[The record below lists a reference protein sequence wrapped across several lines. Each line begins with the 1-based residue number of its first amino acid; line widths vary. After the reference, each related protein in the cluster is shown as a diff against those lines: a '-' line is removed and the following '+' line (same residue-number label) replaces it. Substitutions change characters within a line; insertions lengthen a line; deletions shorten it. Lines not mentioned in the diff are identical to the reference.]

1 MSGWKDKLIGFLET
15 NGAIAGEDREVYEY
29 TLKIIAILGGNIM
42 ISLLIGFGLGVPL
55 YCMMLLFSIIVLRS
69 DAGGYHADNMWVCYF
84 LSCMGL
90 MGALLWIKAE
100 IPYQALITVCMAV
113 PSYFFVFRNAPLEAE
128 NKPLAQIEKKI
139 IGRRARIIVTVEMA
153 AVLICL
159 VIDKKSACTI
169 MCSVIWCAIGYI
181 GWFMKKKRKLDMT

>member
-84 LSCMGL
+84 LSCMGD
-90 MGALLWIKAE
+90 
-100 IPYQALITVCMAV
+100 
-113 PSYFFVFRNAPLEAE
+113 R
-128 NKPLAQIEKKI
+128 
-139 IGRRARIIVTVEMA
+139 
-153 AVLICL
+153 
-159 VIDKKSACTI
+159 KS
-169 MCSVIWCAIGYI
+169 VV
-181 GWFMKKKRKLDMT
+181 

>member
-1 MSGWKDKLIGFLET
+1 MKLKSLVAKCGSSMVAL
-15 NGAIAGEDREVYEY
+15 VYEY

-128 NKPLAQIEKKI
+128 NKDNCHCGN
-139 IGRRARIIVTVEMA
+139 GRWAH
-153 AVLICL
+153 LPC
-159 VIDKKSACTI
+159 D
-169 MCSVIWCAIGYI
+169 
-181 GWFMKKKRKLDMT
+181 